1 MTEVGR
7 QPWIVYGLQTV
18 AEGVS
23 PSLSTSDVWISLIG
37 FTLVY
42 SILTFLDFFL
52 IAKYALK
59 GPEANDEILHEVYQS
74 DKEES
79 LWI

>member
-18 AEGVS
+18 ADGVS
-23 PSLSTSDVWISLIG
+23 PSLSTGDVWISLIG

-59 GPEANDEILHEVYQS
+59 GPQANDEILHDVYQTN
-74 DKEES
+74 KEES